1 MVTLENYIAGDWGEP
16 GVELPH
22 DICNANTAE
31 VLLRQRGSTPVQ
43 ISTAIDAAVVAHR
56 EGTWRT
62 LSADAR
68 SGHLLQIADAI
79 EELIDDIAMVDAVS
93 TGVPISHTRTLARVC
108 GAAFRAAA
116 KLTVESGIVRRDT
129 DFEIERLPLGPAA
142 IIAPWNAP
150 AGIAC
155 HKLASALAAGC
166 PVLFKPSEW
175 APLSGQLI
183 TRAVSKLDLPEGV
196 FQLVHGDGMTGSAL
210 AGDPRIAAV
219 SFTGGLNAGRAVA
232 ASCAHQ
238 VKPAQLE
245 LGGNN
250 PLIVL
255 KDADLAT
262 AVDGIL
268 AALTTLNGQW
278 CRALGRLIV
287 HESIADDV
295 LETAMHRLSTLRI
308 QDSTHEDTEMGP
320 MVHRGHR
327 DQVFAA
333 IEEHESRGGT
343 AHRAGELPDLDGWFI
358 QPTLISGLDAKDA
371 LAEIFGPV
379 ATVHTFESVEE
390 AVSLANLAPYG
401 LAAYVFGER
410 QNAVAVA
417 RQLETGMVKVNS
429 VTLFSPHPDAPR
441 PAWKLSGMGEE
452 GTRETFEFFRGSR
465 VIGVPQ
471 GIPA

>member
-1 MVTLENYIAGDWGEP
+1 MLTLQNYIAGEWVEP

-22 DICNANTAE
+22 QICNANTAGA
-31 VLLRQRGSTPVQ
+31 LQQQRGSTPVQ
-43 ISTAIDAAVVAHR
+43 ISSAVDAAVQVHR
-56 EGTWRT
+56 EGTWRS
-62 LSADAR
+62 LR
-68 SGHLLQIADAI
+68 SEERESQMLRIGDAI
-79 EELIDDIAMVDAVS
+79 EELIGDIAMVDAVS

-116 KLTVESGIVRRDT
+116 KLSSEPRNIRRES
-129 DFEIERLPLGPAA
+129 DFEVERLPLGPAA

-183 TRAVSKLDLPEGV
+183 TQAVAALDLPAGL
-196 FQLVHGDGMTGSAL
+196 FQLIHGDGMTGAAL
-210 AGDPRIAAV
+210 AGDPRVAAV
-219 SFTGGLNAGRAVA
+219 SFTGGLEAGRAVA

-238 VKPAQLE
+238 IKPAQLE

-255 KDADLAT
+255 PDAEVAT
-262 AVDGIL
+262 AVDGIV

-287 HESIADDV
+287 HESLYDDI
-295 LETAMHRLSTLRI
+295 LEATLHRLDALNIGDSTL
-308 QDSTHEDTEMGP
+308 DDTEMGP
-320 MVHRGHR
+320 MVHELHR
-327 DQVFAA
+327 EHVQGA
-333 IEEHESRGGT
+333 ITDYERLGGT
-343 AHRAGELPDLDGWFI
+343 IHRAGELPDLDGWFL
-358 QPTLISGLDAKDA
+358 QPTLIGNLAPEDA
-371 LAEIFGPV
+371 LGEIFGPA
-379 ATVHTFESVEE
+379 ATVHKFSNADE

-401 LAAYVFGER
+401 LAAYVFGGR
-410 QNAVAVA
+410 SNAYSVAK
-417 RQLETGMVKVNS
+417 QLETGMVKVNS

-441 PAWKLSGMGEE
+441 PAWKMSGLGEE
-452 GTRETFEFFRGSR
+452 GARESFEFFRGSR

-471 GIPA
+471 GIPG

>member
-1 MVTLENYIAGDWGEP
+1 M
-16 GVELPH
+16 
-22 DICNANTAE
+22 
-31 VLLRQRGSTPVQ
+31 
-43 ISTAIDAAVVAHR
+43 
-56 EGTWRT
+56 
-62 LSADAR
+62 
-68 SGHLLQIADAI
+68 
-79 EELIDDIAMVDAVS
+79 
-93 TGVPISHTRTLARVC
+93 
-108 GAAFRAAA
+108 
-116 KLTVESGIVRRDT
+116 
-129 DFEIERLPLGPAA
+129 
-142 IIAPWNAP
+142 
-150 AGIAC
+150 
-155 HKLASALAAGC
+155 
-166 PVLFKPSEW
+166 LFKPSEW

-183 TRAVSKLDLPEGV
+183 TRAVSQLDLPTGI

-210 AGDPRIAAV
+210 AGDPRVAAV

-250 PLIVL
+250 PLIVMQ
-255 KDADLAT
+255 DADLAT
-262 AVDGIL
+262 TVDGIL

-287 HESIADDV
+287 HESMADDV
-295 LETAMHRLSTLRI
+295 LETTLHRLSTLRI
-308 QDSTHEDTEMGP
+308 HDSTHEDTEMGP

-327 DQVFAA
+327 DQIVEA
-333 IEEHESRGGT
+333 IDAYESRGGT

-358 QPTLISGLDAKDA
+358 QPTLVTGLNAPDA
-371 LAEIFGPV
+371 LSEIFGPV
-379 ATVHTFESVEE
+379 ATVHTFASVEE
-390 AVSLANLAPYG
+390 AVNLANLAPYG
-401 LAAYVFGER
+401 LAAYVFGKHKR
-410 QNAVAVA
+410 AFGVA
-417 RQLETGMVKVNS
+417 QELETGMVKVNS